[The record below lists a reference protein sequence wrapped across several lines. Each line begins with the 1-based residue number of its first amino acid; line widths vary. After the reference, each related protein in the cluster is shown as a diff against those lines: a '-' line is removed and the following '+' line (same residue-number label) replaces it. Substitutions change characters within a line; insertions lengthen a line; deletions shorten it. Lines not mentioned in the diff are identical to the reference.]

1 MKTLTSE
8 DLGLELAKTVN
19 GGADFNMAVSELGN
33 EICDE
38 LIRAKVTN
46 LRIKAEKDLG
56 ITFTDEDKHYDFA
69 MNFEGDLCR
78 MFSQALAKFIQE
90 Y

>member
-1 MKTLTSE
+1 MKTLTTE
-8 DLGLELAKTVN
+8 DLGMEVAAAVN
-19 GGADFNMAVSELGN
+19 GSVDFSMAVSELGN

-46 LRIKAEKDLG
+46 LRTKAEKDLG
-56 ITFTDEDKHYDFA
+56 IAFTDEDKHYDFA

-78 MFSQALAKFIQE
+78 MFSQALTKFIQE